1 MSRSRILIQL
11 NGNKVRDVMREGIK
25 VLSPLTCPQG
35 HTGTEGNTG
44 IKLPTQVNANTYP
57 GNHANAFRTHLIGD
71 QSEEICKN
79 QKSTACCQKSWS
91 LLALQPAMPFTSP
104 QTVLPTPKA
113 KKGKQALLSQTGTLK
128 DLTGSQWPS
137 PCYMFCKI
145 NNHLTV
151 SLLFLNDLSSLV
163 IK

>member
-11 NGNKVRDVMREGIK
+11 NGNRVQDVLREGTE
-25 VLSPLTCPQG
+25 VLSPLPCPQS
-35 HTGTEGNTG
+35 HTGAEEKTG
-44 IKLPTQVNANTYP
+44 IKLPIQVNANTCP
-57 GNHANAFRTHLIGD
+57 GNHANVFRTHLIGD

-79 QKSTACCQKSWS
+79 QKSTACSQKSWS
-91 LLALQPAMPFTSP
+91 LLALHPDVPFTSP

-128 DLTGSQWPS
+128 DSTGSQWPS

-151 SLLFLNDLSSLV
+151 SLLFLNDLSSSV